1 MPESDEQ
8 LVGWSQA
15 GDPAAFV
22 ELFWR
27 HGSAVHAY
35 LVRRIGRQDADDLLS
50 EVWLRAFKSRV
61 NYDRRRPDARPWLY
75 GIARHVLHAHWHR
88 TAHPA
93 MPAPGPVALDCW
105 AEVDARLDAAV
116 QRAVLRQALARLSDA
131 EREVLLLVVWEQLT
145 PAEVA
150 VALGIPQGTARS
162 RLHRALA
169 ALRTDVVS
177 GSSVLPRLCP
187 KEA

>member
-1 MPESDEQ
+1 MEESDEQ

-22 ELFWR
+22 ELFSR
-27 HGSAVHAY
+27 HGPAVHAY
-35 LVRRIGRQDADDLLS
+35 LVRRTGRQDADDLLS
-50 EVWLRAFKSRV
+50 EVWLRAFESRG
-61 NYDRRRPDARPWLY
+61 NYDRRCLDARPWLY
-75 GIARHVLHAHWHR
+75 GIARHVLYAHWHR
-88 TAHPA
+88 TARPVWPA
-93 MPAPGPVALDCW
+93 SGPVALDCW
-105 AEVDARLDAAV
+105 AEVDARLDAAA
-116 QRAVLRQALARLSDA
+116 QRAALVQALASLPEG

-162 RLHRALA
+162 RLHRALV
-169 ALRTDVVS
+169 ALRTDVVP